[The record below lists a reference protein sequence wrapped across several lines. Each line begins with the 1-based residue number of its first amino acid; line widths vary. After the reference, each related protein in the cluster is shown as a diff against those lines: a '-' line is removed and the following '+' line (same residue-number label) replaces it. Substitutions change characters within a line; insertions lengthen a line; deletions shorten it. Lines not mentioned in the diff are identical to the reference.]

1 MSRDTLRC
9 SEIEIIISGERLNI
23 CPFEICTCPR
33 GHVQIPKL
41 QISGSGFPDS
51 GFRNYRFR
59 GGLRAACTRGHIEIS
74 KGQKYL
80 FYLLNIILF
89 NLSPETIHVDQP
101 SINHMRPI
109 FFLAVAITAGR
120 GRPLCNGRKSFR
132 RLCNNRLISAAGR
145 NKIQMHDL
153 SAGRGPLK
161 PPPPSQTS
169 QLCGK
174 PHKIPT
180 GGFVWLLNIL

>member
-109 FFLAVAITAGR
+109 CFLAVAITAGR

-132 RLCNNRLISAAGR
+132 RLCNNRLISAAGPR
-145 NKIQMHDL
+145 PKGHASADYYVT
-153 SAGRGPLK
+153 AGRGPAA
-161 PPPPSQTS
+161 
-169 QLCGK
+169 GK
-174 PHKIPT
+174 IRGRYVT
-180 GGFVWLLNIL
+180 AANLSGDYVIIG